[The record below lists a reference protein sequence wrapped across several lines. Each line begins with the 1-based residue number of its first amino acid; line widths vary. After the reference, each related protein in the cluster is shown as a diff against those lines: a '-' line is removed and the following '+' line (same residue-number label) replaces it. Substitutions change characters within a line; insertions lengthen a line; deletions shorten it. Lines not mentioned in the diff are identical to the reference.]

1 MRSNIPI
8 IFILTGLLTASCGH
22 NRQAT
27 ACEAV
32 ERCDSLPE
40 GVKNMVRAVADDD
53 AGKFAAT
60 VSYPLARPYPLH
72 DIQDARQMESYYHTL
87 VDDSLRRV
95 ITTSM
100 PDQWSEYGWR
110 GWALKDGRYVWID
123 SLVYDIPYV
132 SAREQADLER
142 LRLEELNTLRADL
155 RGDWLP
161 LGAMTADN
169 GDLMRIDAARNATP
183 DSPDALRLLVY
194 RKGTDPHG
202 NPSDIFTGS
211 LSADGTDIS
220 PIYEFTDK
228 TGRKRTYIPY
238 PDDGSGPTVYEEL
251 KDGSER
257 TVNVRHVY
265 WMDVIGEK

>member
-1 MRSNIPI
+1 MKSIIPI
-8 IFILTGLLTASCGH
+8 ILILTGLLVAGCGH
-22 NRQAT
+22 NSHVT

-40 GVKNMVRAVADDD
+40 GVKKMVRAVADND

-60 VSYPLARPYPLH
+60 VSYPLQRPYPLR
-72 DIQDARQMESYYHTL
+72 DIEDARQMESYYGTL

-95 ITTSM
+95 ITASG

-142 LRLEELNTLRADL
+142 LRRQELNTLRADL

-169 GDLMRIDAARNATP
+169 GDVMRIDAAGNATP
-183 DSPDALRLLVY
+183 DSRDALRLLVF
-194 RKGTDPHG
+194 RKGTDLHG
-202 NPSDIFTGS
+202 DPSDIFSGTLSMEGS
-211 LSADGTDIS
+211 DVS
-220 PIYEFTDK
+220 PIYEFADK
-228 TGRKRTYIPY
+228 SGRKWTYIPY
-238 PDDGSGPTVYEEL
+238 PDDGSGPAVYEEL

-265 WMDVIGEK
+265 WMDIIGKK

>member
-169 GDLMRIDAARNATP
+169 GDLIRIDAARNATP

-211 LSADGTDIS
+211 LSAEGTDVS
-220 PIYEFTDK
+220 PIYEFADK
-228 TGRKRTYIPY
+228 GGRKWTYIPY
-238 PDDGSGPTVYEEL
+238 PDDGSEPAIYQDM

-257 TVNVRHVY
+257 TVNVRHAY
-265 WMDVIGEK
+265 WMDIVGKK